1 MKQTIIRLTE
11 SDLHFI
17 IIKAINEEISQRK
30 LNQIG
35 AANTSINKNKT
46 ASGFP
51 FFGGTAVDK
60 KTGKPKWTGEPAF
73 KKGNINVDIGGGKY
87 DNAHEYLNSNFGATN
102 LVFDPFSRNSE
113 HNAKVFDVI
122 EQNGGADSVTC
133 FNCLNVIKEPEARD
147 NVILQCSEV
156 LKPNCAAYFQVYSDA
171 KQLKN
176 GGARQM
182 GKDQWQE
189 FRDIKTYIPE
199 IQRHFGNVIKK
210 GPYLIATE
218 PLDSEFKAEWHMD
231 SSGTNF
237 RTMKK
242 FR

>member
-1 MKQTIIRLTE
+1 MKNKVILRLTE
-11 SDLHFI
+11 SDLHN
-17 IIKAINEEISQRK
+17 IIKNCVIAEIRQEFGS
-30 LNQIG
+30 
-35 AANTSINKNKT
+35 ANTSINKNKT

-51 FFGGTAVDK
+51 FFGGTAIDK
-60 KTGKPKWTGEPAF
+60 KSGKPKWKGEPAW
-73 KKGNINVDIGGGKY
+73 KKGMVNVDIGGGKF

-102 LVFDPFSRNSE
+102 LVFDPFSRNAE
-113 HNAKVFDVI
+113 HNGQIFDQI
-122 EQNGGADSVTC
+122 EENGGADSVTC

-156 LKPNCAAYFQVYSDA
+156 LKPNGVAYFQVYSDT
-171 KQLKN
+171 KQLQN

-182 GKDQWQE
+182 GADQWQE

-199 IQRHFGNVIKK
+199 IEKHFGKVVKK

-218 PLDSEFKAEWHMD
+218 PLDSEVQAEWHMD
-231 SSGTNF
+231 GRSDDF

>member
-1 MKQTIIRLTE
+1 MKNKIIVRLTE
-11 SDLHFI
+11 SDLHN
-17 IIKAINEEISQRK
+17 IIKNCVNEAIHQQFGS
-30 LNQIG
+30 
-35 AANTSINKNKT
+35 ANTSINKNKT

-51 FFGGTAVDK
+51 FFGGTAIDK
-60 KTGKPKWTGEPAF
+60 KSGKPKWNGEPAW
-73 KKGNINVDIGGGKY
+73 KKGMINVDIGGGKF

-102 LVFDPFSRNSE
+102 LVFDPFSRNAE
-113 HNAKVFDVI
+113 HNGQIFDYI

-156 LKPNCAAYFQVYSDA
+156 LKPNGVAYFQVYSDT
-171 KQLKN
+171 KQLQN

-182 GKDQWQE
+182 GADQWQE

-199 IQRHFGNVIKK
+199 IEKHFGKVVKK

-218 PLDSEFKAEWHMD
+218 PLDSEVQAEWHMD
-231 SSGTNF
+231 GTNDEF